1 MNRQKANTHR
11 CCFTGH
17 RPGKLG
23 KTEHEI
29 KTLLETA
36 IDRAIARGYTTFLT
50 GMAEGTDIWAAEI
63 ILEKKQKNP
72 ALHLI
77 CAIPHPDF
85 EKYRSVT
92 EKERYNRIKNLADYV
107 TIISPHYYKA
117 CYQKRNQFMVDHAS
131 LVIAVWNGSPSGTA
145 NTLRYARQKSVE
157 IINVLE
163 PSFLR

>member
-29 KTLLETA
+29 KTLLETT

-63 ILEKKQKNP
+63 ILEKKTKKSGF
-72 ALHLI
+72 A
-77 CAIPHPDF
+77 PDL
-85 EKYRSVT
+85 RHS
-92 EKERYNRIKNLADYV
+92 
-107 TIISPHYYKA
+107 
-117 CYQKRNQFMVDHAS
+117 AS
-131 LVIAVWNGSPSGTA
+131 GL
-145 NTLRYARQKSVE
+145 
-157 IINVLE
+157 
-163 PSFLR
+163 